1 MVQPREEDK
10 SENPFY
16 PFILVETN
24 LGIPMPVVHHILAAA
39 SADFMN
45 NKGKIKVDTSKLELS
60 SRVLF
65 MINPEH
71 STAANT
77 RKQLLQE
84 NVIDAQ
90 SELHLINLMFTI
102 PRHSK
107 SAIAWHHR
115 KWLREFV
122 ERNTG
127 STFDIESERKI
138 CERTATIYPRNYYS
152 WVYRH
157 NILKLM
163 ANDTAVLNTEY
174 NWSRAWVE
182 SHISDH
188 TGIQH
193 LERCLIMPQLEFD
206 IIEHWSWTAD
216 NIKRYPGH
224 EALWCHL
231 RFCSHFAASREKL
244 LTESIVTFIQERL
257 EECDRTTGEDDI
269 LLQKQLALRYGL
281 WVARLAAC
289 SSQVDARS
297 TALLVEKSLVYVN
310 QLVKLDDHSK
320 FYDDWSTYTFLTSID
335 TK

>member
-1 MVQPREEDK
+1 MVSPREEDK

-16 PFILVETN
+16 PFMLVETN
-24 LGIPMPVVHHILAAA
+24 LGIPIPVVHHVLAAA
-39 SADFMN
+39 SAEFMD
-45 NKGKIKVDTSKLELS
+45 NKGKLREDRSKLELS

-77 RKQLLQE
+77 RKQLIQE
-84 NVIDAQ
+84 EVIDGQ

-122 ERNTG
+122 ERSTG
-127 STFDIESERKI
+127 SSFDIESERKI

-157 NILKLM
+157 NLLKLM
-163 ANDTAVLNTEY
+163 ASDTAALKTEY

-193 LERCLIMPQLEFD
+193 LERCLIMTGLEFD

-231 RFCSHFAASREKL
+231 RFCSHFAASRRKL
-244 LTESIVTFIQERL
+244 LADSIVTFIQECM
-257 EECDRTTGEDDI
+257 EECDRATGEEGV
-269 LLQKQLALRYGL
+269 LLQKQLASRYSL

-289 SSQVDARS
+289 SSQVDAS
-297 TALLVEKSLVYVN
+297 SKALLVKTSLIYVN
-310 QLVKLDDHSK
+310 ELMELDDHSK
-320 FYDDWSTYTFLTSID
+320 FYDDWSTNTFITKID
-335 TK
+335 IK